1 MWCATCTVHNA
12 TVSVTMDLSNR
23 PCLTHNL
30 DVLLE
35 TTEMIGDLSSEMLE
49 HVLDS
54 LVVNA
59 RMTVHIVDETAQAQN
74 DNNSSSSDLM
84 DTVSATA
91 RALGQALRYCAMVD
105 GRRAGATASSKGT
118 LSV

>member
-1 MWCATCTVHNA
+1 M
-12 TVSVTMDLSNR
+12 TMDLSNR

-30 DVLLE
+30 SLDHRPQ
-35 TTEMIGDLSSEMLE
+35 EMVGDLSVEMLD

-54 LVVNA
+54 VVVNG
-59 RMTVHIVDETAQAQN
+59 RMTVHIVEVK
-74 DNNSSSSDLM
+74 SSSSSNLL
-84 DTVSATA
+84 DTVTATA
-91 RALGQALRYCAMVD
+91 RALGQALKYCAMMD